1 MNFEKF
7 LKTPFFFT
15 EHPLVAGLENS
26 IRGVL

>member
-7 LKTPFFFT
+7 LKTPFFYRT
-15 EHPLVAGLENS
+15 PLVAGLENS